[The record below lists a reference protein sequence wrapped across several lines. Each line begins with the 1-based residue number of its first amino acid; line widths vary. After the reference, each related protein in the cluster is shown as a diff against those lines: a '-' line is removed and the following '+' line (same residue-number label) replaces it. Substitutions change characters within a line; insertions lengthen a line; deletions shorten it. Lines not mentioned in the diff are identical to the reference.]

1 MSSFFLLADTIIYFR
16 WEIHRPDVKVDVR
29 FYGHSQR
36 IDRGRAIWTAGQ
48 EVNAIAY
55 DVPVPGCKYS
65 ITAPQDN
72 TSCVFWLDG
81 GRNTNNLR
89 LWDARPKSGFDLM
102 SFNGARGHSQLLLRW
117 LLITDKRFDT

>member
-1 MSSFFLLADTIIYFR
+1 MSSFFLLADTITYFR

-65 ITAPQDN
+65 IPAPQDN
-72 TSCVFWLDG
+72 T
-81 GRNTNNLR
+81 
-89 LWDARPKSGFDLM
+89 
-102 SFNGARGHSQLLLRW
+102 
-117 LLITDKRFDT
+117 